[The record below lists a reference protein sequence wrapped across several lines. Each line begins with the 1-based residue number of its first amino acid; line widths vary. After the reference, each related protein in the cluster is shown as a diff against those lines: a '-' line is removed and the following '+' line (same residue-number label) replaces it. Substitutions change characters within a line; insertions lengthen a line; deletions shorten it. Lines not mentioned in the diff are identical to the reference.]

1 MKLEVRLFANLRDNL
16 PKENKGQA
24 AVVLSE
30 GSTTQDLINH
40 LDIPRDLPLIIM
52 VNGKRQLESYSL
64 KDGDRIGIF
73 PPVGGG

>member
-16 PKENKGQA
+16 PKESRGQA
-24 AVVLSE
+24 AIVMPD
-30 GSTTQDLINH
+30 GSTTQELINH
-40 LDIPRDLPLIIM
+40 LNIPRNLPLIIM

-64 KDGDRIGIF
+64 KDGDRVGIF